1 MVTCET
7 DNSATSNHDVANP
20 PGRLVRIRY
29 ATPFMVA
36 LDWLMIALYFALLT
50 GLTWWSVAR
59 GMLLCAPIAAVFF
72 FGVFMRR
79 LTAAGCLAALIIGFA
94 LGLIRLAV
102 DTPVTLGMA
111 GYEHGYTPGS
121 LFWILNNVYF
131 QYYGLLIFL
140 VSVGVLVVVSY
151 LTPPMPDTQLTGLT
165 YATVTAEQRQA
176 TRRSW
181 NRVDTFSL
189 RCGAGVDCRGLSL
202 FQRLM

>member
-1 MVTCET
+1 
-7 DNSATSNHDVANP
+7 
-20 PGRLVRIRY
+20 
-29 ATPFMVA
+29 MVA

-59 GMLLCAPIAAVFF
+59 GLLLCAPIAAVFL

-140 VSVGVLVVVSY
+140 VSVGVLIVVSY

-181 NRVDTFSL
+181 NRVDTFSSAVVL
-189 RCGAGVDCRGLSL
+189 VLIAAAYLYFNG
-202 FQRLM
+202 

>member
-1 MVTCET
+1 MVTCDT
-7 DNSATSNHDVANP
+7 DNSATSNQHDVANP

-72 FGVFMRR
+72 FGVYMRR

-102 DTPVTLGMA
+102 DTPVTL
-111 GYEHGYTPGS
+111 E
-121 LFWILNNVYF
+121 
-131 QYYGLLIFL
+131 
-140 VSVGVLVVVSY
+140 
-151 LTPPMPDTQLTGLT
+151 
-165 YATVTAEQRQA
+165 A

-189 RCGAGVDCRGLSL
+189 RCGAGAGVDCRGLSL

>member
-1 MVTCET
+1 VVTCET

-102 DTPVTLGMA
+102 DTPVTLGVA
-111 GYEHGYTPGS
+111 GNEHGFTPGS
-121 LFWILNNVYF
+121 LFWILHNVHF

-140 VSVGVLVVVSY
+140 VSVGVLIVVSY

-189 RCGAGVDCRGLSL
+189 RCGAGGDCRGLPL